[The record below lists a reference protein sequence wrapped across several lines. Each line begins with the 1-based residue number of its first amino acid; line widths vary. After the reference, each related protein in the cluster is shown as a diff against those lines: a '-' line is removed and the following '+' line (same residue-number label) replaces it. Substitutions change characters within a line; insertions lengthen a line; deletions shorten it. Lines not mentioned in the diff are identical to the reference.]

1 MSLSLVILA
10 VAVVAFFASIVVGV
24 LALAWS
30 SSGRAGV
37 ARTLST
43 VERTYAAGTA
53 PDPDASFV
61 DRVGRP
67 LAQRFGSLG
76 RALTPAGAVDRYQRH
91 LDYAGNPPGWP
102 VERVVDAKGACL
114 VVGAFL
120 GAFLGILY
128 GGLLGLVLGTAIGAV
143 LGTFLP
149 DLLVYNLGLR
159 RQQVIRKTMP
169 DILDMLTVSVEA
181 GLGFDAALAQVARG
195 GKGPMVGETARVLRE
210 MQLGRR
216 RTEALRAMAQR
227 TTVLELRTF
236 ASAVV
241 QASELG
247 IPIAN
252 VLREQAKE
260 MRIKRRQRAEE
271 QAQKVPVKILFPLI
285 LCIFPV
291 LFIVVIGP
299 GVIRLIGS
307 FGG

>member
-1 MSLSLVILA
+1 MRSVDTSA
-10 VAVVAFFASIVVGV
+10 TSTTPATRRTGRWS
-24 LALAWS
+24 AWS
-30 SSGRAGV
+30 TPRAP
-37 ARTLST
+37 AWWS
-43 VERTYAAGTA
+43 AA
-53 PDPDASFV
+53 F
-61 DRVGRP
+61 
-67 LAQRFGSLG
+67 
-76 RALTPAGAVDRYQRH
+76 
-91 LDYAGNPPGWP
+91 
-102 VERVVDAKGACL
+102 
-114 VVGAFL
+114 VGAF
-120 GAFLGILY
+120 FGILY
-128 GGLLGLVLGTAIGAV
+128 GGLIGLVIGVAIGGV

-159 RQQVIRKTMP
+159 RQQEIRKTMP

-216 RTEALRAMAQR
+216 RSEALRAMAER

-241 QASELG
+241 QAGELG

-252 VLREQAKE
+252 VLREQASE
-260 MRIKRRQRAEE
+260 MRVKRRQRAEE

-291 LFIVVIGP
+291 LFVVVIGP
-299 GVIRLIGS
+299 GVLRMIAS

>member
-1 MSLSLVILA
+1 MSLSFVILA
-10 VAVVAFFASIVVGV
+10 VAAVAFFVSIVVGV
-24 LALAWS
+24 LAVAWS
-30 SSGRAGV
+30 SAGRAGV
-37 ARTLST
+37 ARSLST
-43 VERTYAAGTA
+43 VEQTYAVGTA
-53 PDPDASFV
+53 PDPDGPSWT
-61 DRVGRP
+61 GRP
-67 LAQRFGSLG
+67 AAGPSVRPLG

-91 LDYAGNPPGWP
+91 LDYAGNPPNWP

-114 VVGAFL
+114 VVGAFV
-120 GAFLGILY
+120 GAFFGVLY
-128 GGLLGLVLGTAIGAV
+128 GGLIGLVIGVAIGGV

-149 DLLVYNLGLR
+149 DLLIYNLGLR
-159 RQQVIRKTMP
+159 RQQEIRKTMP

-216 RTEALRAMAQR
+216 RSDALRGMAER

-241 QASELG
+241 QAGELG

-260 MRIKRRQRAEE
+260 MRVKRRQRAEE

-291 LFIVVIGP
+291 LFVVVIGP
-299 GVIRLIGS
+299 GVIRMIAS

>member
-1 MSLSLVILA
+1 MTLLILLGGA
-10 VAVVAFFASIVVGV
+10 GALFASIVVGV
-24 LALAWS
+24 LALVWVAP
-30 SSGRAGV
+30 GRTNV

-43 VERTYAAGTA
+43 MERTYAVGST

-67 LAQRFGSLG
+67 LAQRFGALG
-76 RALTPAGAVDRYQRH
+76 RALTPAGATDRYQRH

-102 VERVVDAKGACL
+102 VERVVDAKGAGL
-114 VVGAFL
+114 VVGGFL
-120 GAFLGILY
+120 GAFLGLLY
-128 GGLLGLVLGTAIGAV
+128 GGLPGFVLGAAVAGV
-143 LGTFLP
+143 LGVFLP

-159 RQQVIRKTMP
+159 RQQEIRRTLP

-210 MQLGRR
+210 MQIGRR
-216 RTEALRAMAQR
+216 RAEALRAMAAR
-227 TTVLELRTF
+227 TTVNELRTF

-252 VLREQAKE
+252 VLREQSKE

-291 LFIVVIGP
+291 LFVVVIGP
-299 GVIRLIGS
+299 GVLRLIQS